1 MRLSTNET
9 ELLVEVWSTLKN
21 HIASKDR
28 NDAAEEFVQTLLNGS
43 IDMDNVYEEFYGLD
57 IHLDR
62 ALNLH
67 AEYEETEDDEDE
79 WLDEEWDE

>member
-1 MRLSTNET
+1 
-9 ELLVEVWSTLKN
+9 
-21 HIASKDR
+21 
-28 NDAAEEFVQTLLNGS
+28 
-43 IDMDNVYEEFYGLD
+43 MDNVYEEFYGLD
-57 IHLDR
+57 NHLDR